1 MIDGMIILGNYSTM
15 QGAAI
20 LLLMVGLIVAIVSA
34 ILTSAMWIDMKRWMK
49 ITSIAVIFAGAVMF
63 ITGISLPSV
72 KGIKVTLTDPSRMPE
87 LMEKYEILDSDNLI
101 LSVIEKEDK

>member
-15 QGAAI
+15 RGTAV
-20 LLLMVGLIVAIVSA
+20 LLLMVGLVITVVSA
-34 ILTSAMWIDMKRWMK
+34 VLTGALWEDAKRWMK
-49 ITSIAVIFAGAVMF
+49 LTGIAAIFVGTVMF
-63 ITGISLPSV
+63 ITGIALPSV
-72 KGIKVTLTDPSRMPE
+72 KGIKVTLTDPSKMPE

>member
-34 ILTSAMWIDMKRWMK
+34 VLTSAMWIDMKRWMK
-49 ITSIAVIFAGAVMF
+49 LTGIAAIFAGAVMF
-63 ITGISLPSV
+63 ITGIALPSV
-72 KGIKVTLTDPSRMPE
+72 KGIKVTLTDPSKMPE